1 MQSFTL
7 LLNLILSHLILTL
20 IVHITDF
27 NTIAH
32 TLAREQRRNF
42 GDDIAYCLRMAKKKV
57 H

>member
-7 LLNLILSHLILTL
+7 LLKLILSHLILTL
-20 IVHITDF
+20 ILHIY